1 MGRRKDG
8 SYSEGSP
15 RVIIRIE
22 PELLDLIQAQ
32 IGRSRLHRRTGQ
44 PHNVSTWLRQAA
56 IDRLKHSARARG
68 ASTADLANLNAFPD
82 EGV

>member
-1 MGRRKDG
+1 MASSKGK
-8 SYSEGSP
+8 GSP
-15 RVIIRIE
+15 RVILRIE
-22 PELLDLIQAQ
+22 PQLLDLIQAE
-32 IGRSRLHRRTGQ
+32 IERSRLHRRTGQ

-56 IDRLKHSARARG
+56 IDRLKHSARARR